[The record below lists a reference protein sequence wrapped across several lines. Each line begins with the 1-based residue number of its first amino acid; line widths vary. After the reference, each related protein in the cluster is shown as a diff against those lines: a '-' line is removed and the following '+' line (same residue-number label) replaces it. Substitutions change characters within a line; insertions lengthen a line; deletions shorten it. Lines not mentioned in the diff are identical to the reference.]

1 MLEHLRNGGDTLVIW
16 LMNILN
22 SVVELEA
29 VPSFLKMG
37 NLVPVY
43 KGRGKDPFLVN
54 SYRGITVTSTIA
66 KVLEFLILGRLEAV
80 FSEAGIPHVNQTAYR
95 KKVSC
100 ADAIFATQEV
110 ITRYVNSGNEVIMCL
125 YDLQKAFDS
134 VEFPVL
140 LSRLHEAGVSGKTW
154 RILKDWYE
162 GGKCKVKVEGRLS
175 EEFLWRGV

>member
-1 MLEHLRNGGDTLVIW
+1 
-16 LMNILN
+16 
-22 SVVELEA
+22 
-29 VPSFLKMG
+29 MG

-43 KGRGKDPFLVN
+43 KGGGKDPFLVN

-66 KVLEFLILGRLEAV
+66 KVLEFLNLGRLEAV

-100 ADAIFATQEV
+100 ADAILATQEV
-110 ITRYVNSGNEVIMCL
+110 IARYVKSGNEVFMCL

-154 RILKDWYE
+154 RILKD
-162 GGKCKVKVEGRLS
+162 
-175 EEFLWRGV
+175 